1 MPRPECPSD
10 YVPGKEFLP
19 DFALECNKRLAYM
32 RVFQKWYLSA
42 VELDSGSV
50 LMRCPANEIF
60 ATGVKFSNLTISF
73 EDMQF
78 LFRQKRLELSQI
90 T

>member
-1 MPRPECPSD
+1 MQQEI
-10 YVPGKEFLP
+10 GI
-19 DFALECNKRLAYM
+19 YM
-32 RVFQKWYLSA
+32 RVFQKWYLSV
-42 VELDSGSV
+42 VELDLGSV
-50 LMRCPANEIF
+50 LVRYPANEIF

-90 T
+90 TLWCI

>member
-42 VELDSGSV
+42 VELGLESV
-50 LMRCPANEIF
+50 LVRYPANDIF
-60 ATGVKFSNLTISF
+60 AIGVEFLKWTISF
-73 EDMQF
+73 DDMQF
-78 LFRQKRLELSQI
+78 LFRIRDSN
-90 T
+90 